1 MTGFGNARTQD
12 ERSNITVEIR
22 TVNNRYLKVL
32 TKCSDAYAPLE
43 GRIEKLVRGA
53 ISRGTVTVSVRLD
66 RAGSRNAYTVDDD
79 VLQDYYRQVSRVS
92 EHLRIS
98 PPSDVT
104 RLLLLPG
111 VVTDRDSTVIDIEA
125 DWPLIQAALEEAL
138 HTLQAFRREEGHS
151 MADDLRLNNRL
162 IAERLAEVEA
172 QAPQVVRDFRDRL
185 LERVRELLQQM
196 DAGVDQADIIR
207 EVSIFAERCDINE
220 EITRLRCHLDQFE
233 AFLNEDVSMGR
244 KLEFLSQEM
253 FREVNTIG
261 SKANSVPI
269 AHCVVD
275 MKAAVE
281 KIREILQNVE

>member
-1 MTGFGNARTQD
+1 MTGFGSARTQD
-12 ERSNITVEIR
+12 ERSNIAVEIR

-32 TKCSDAYAPLE
+32 TKCPDAYAPLE
-43 GRIEKLVRGA
+43 GRIEKVVRGV
-53 ISRGTVTVSVRLD
+53 ISRGTVSVAVRLD
-66 RAGSRNAYTVDDD
+66 RTGSRNAYAIDDEI
-79 VLQDYYRQVSRVS
+79 LQDYYRQVSRAS
-92 EHLRIS
+92 EHLRI
-98 PPSDVT
+98 PPPGDVG
-104 RLLLLPG
+104 RLLVLPG
-111 VVTDRDSTVIDIEA
+111 VVTDRNSALIDVEA
-125 DWPLIQAALEEAL
+125 DWPLVQAALEEAL
-138 HTLQAFRREEGHS
+138 VKLQSFRREEGQS
-151 MADDLRLNNRL
+151 MADDLRLNAGL
-162 IAERLAEVEA
+162 IADRLAEVEV

-185 LERVRELLQQM
+185 LDRVRELLQQM

-233 AFLNEDVSMGR
+233 AFLNEDASMGR

-269 AHCVVD
+269 AHCVVE

-281 KIREILQNVE
+281 KIREVLQNVE